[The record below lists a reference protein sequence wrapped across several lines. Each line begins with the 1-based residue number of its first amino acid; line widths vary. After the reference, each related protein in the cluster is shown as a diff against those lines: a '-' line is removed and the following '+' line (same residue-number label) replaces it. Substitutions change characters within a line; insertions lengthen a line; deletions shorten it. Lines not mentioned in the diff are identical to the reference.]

1 MRALLSWFNDRTG
14 FGDWCCR
21 LAESPVPG
29 RACWCKVWPCTI
41 LFAFCVQ
48 AITGFFLW
56 AYYSPSEQTA
66 WESVYFL
73 QCEVAGGWLLRAMHH
88 YSAHVLLALLI
99 IHVVQSILTGA
110 YRAPRELVF
119 WATVGLG
126 LCALAAVL
134 TGDLLSWDQ
143 NGYAATK
150 TRTGFLTF
158 LPLVGQG
165 LLRLAIGGPGPA
177 LGHLTLT
184 RFFALHVGLFA
195 AAFGLLLLIGGVL
208 ARRANALEVAAT
220 GQGVPYWPAQARHGA
235 MAGLLVL
242 AVVILLSCQHGVTPP
257 KAGVP
262 LLSPAD
268 TNPANAYNA
277 ARPEWFLVG
286 VYEFSH
292 LFPGQWAIVPIFI
305 VPGVVLCLVLAMPFL
320 AKHAI
325 GQFFNV
331 VFTVA
336 LLIALVSMSY
346 YSLAKDRAEPA
357 HQKAIAV
364 EKWQAE
370 RLLELIRQHEGIPPT
385 GALTL
390 LRNDPK
396 AEGRRLFTQYCASCH
411 NHGTNSEVAEIG
423 EDIWTE
429 QSTAPNL
436 SGFGSRGW
444 LKGLLDPKQIV
455 GPKYYGNTKLR
466 RSKMVAFVKD
476 TLAGLDAAEKKNLEK
491 VAMAISAEAK
501 LPSQQDLD
509 LKDAKAIE
517 EGRKLVIDDFA
528 CTDCH
533 KFHDK
538 GTQGD
543 APNLT
548 GYGSPEWT
556 TGVIRNPAAVRFYSK
571 LNDRMPAY
579 AASAGDPTQ
588 NTLTARQIE
597 LLTDWLRGQWYEEGG
612 GARGKGQED

>member
-1 MRALLSWFNDRTG
+1 L
-14 FGDWCCR
+14 
-21 LAESPVPG
+21 
-29 RACWCKVWPCTI
+29 PCTI
-41 LFAFCVQ
+41 AFAFCVQ

-73 QCEVAGGWLLRAMHH
+73 QNEVAGGWLLRAIHH
-88 YSAHVLLALLI
+88 YSAHVLLAMLI
-99 IHVVQSILTGA
+99 LYVVQCIFTRA

-143 NGYAATK
+143 NGYASTK

-158 LPLVGQG
+158 LPLVGG
-165 LLRLAIGGPGPA
+165 SLLRIAIGGPGPA

-195 AAFGLLLLIGGVL
+195 AAFLLLLILRGVL
-208 ARRANALEVAAT
+208 ARRANAVQVAEGLRA
-220 GQGVPYWPAQARHGA
+220 VSYWPAQACRVA
-235 MAGLLVL
+235 VASLLVMVVVVGL
-242 AVVILLSCQHGVTPP
+242 ACQHGVTPP
-257 KAGVP
+257 HAGAP

-305 VPGVVLCLVLAMPFL
+305 VPGLVLCLVLAMPFL
-320 AKHAI
+320 ARRTI
-325 GQFFNV
+325 GQ
-331 VFTVA
+331 VFSVTITVA
-336 LLIALVSMSY
+336 LLIGLVAMSY
-346 YSLAKDRAEPA
+346 HSLAKDRADPT
-357 HQKAIAV
+357 HQKAIAL
-364 EKWQAE
+364 EEWQAQ
-370 RLLELIRQHEGIPPT
+370 RVLELIRQHQGIPPT
-385 GALTL
+385 GALSL
-390 LRNDPK
+390 LENDAK
-396 AEGRRLFTQYCASCH
+396 VEGRRLFTQYCATCH
-411 NHGTNSEVAEIG
+411 NHGTNSDVAEIG

-436 SGFGSRGW
+436 SGFASRRW
-444 LKGLLDPKQIV
+444 LTGLLDPKQIV
-455 GPKYYGNTKLR
+455 GPQYYGNTKLR
-466 RSKMVAFVKD
+466 TSKMVAFVKG
-476 TLAGLDAAEKKNLEK
+476 TLAELDADGKKNLEK
-491 VAMAISAEAK
+491 AIAALSAEAK
-501 LPSQQDLD
+501 LPAQRDLD
-509 LKDAKAIE
+509 AKDSKWIE
-517 EGRKLVIDDFA
+517 EGRDLIVDDFG

-548 GYGSPEWT
+548 GYGSPEWMA
-556 TGVIRNPAAVRFYSK
+556 GVISNPAAKRFYGK

-579 AASAGDPTQ
+579 AASATDPSQ

-597 LLTDWLRGQWYEEGG
+597 LLTDWLRGQWCQPERETG
-612 GARGKGQED
+612 D